1 MAEKL
6 ITIEMWRG
14 LLKDVRGL
22 PPGWVYEYLDLDT
35 LEGVEYEKDYGRA
48 TGENTVLIII
58 EGGMVDAVINLPPS
72 YSYEE
77 VMPEEE
83 KEGTIQEKESSLHYA
98 KFHSYKSSSRFKV
111 NDKVKYE
118 PVFWDKFTLDLEPGS
133 IGTVI
138 DGGMGWGVHPDP
150 AREYIYVEWE
160 NGKREGVLPNS
171 LMKVS

>member
-1 MAEKL
+1 MAEN
-6 ITIEMWRG
+6 IY
-14 LLKDVRGL
+14 V
-22 PPGWVYEYLDLDT
+22 
-35 LEGVEYEKDYGRA
+35 
-48 TGENTVLIII
+48 
-58 EGGMVDAVINLPPS
+58 
-72 YSYEE
+72 
-77 VMPEEE
+77 
-83 KEGTIQEKESSLHYA
+83 